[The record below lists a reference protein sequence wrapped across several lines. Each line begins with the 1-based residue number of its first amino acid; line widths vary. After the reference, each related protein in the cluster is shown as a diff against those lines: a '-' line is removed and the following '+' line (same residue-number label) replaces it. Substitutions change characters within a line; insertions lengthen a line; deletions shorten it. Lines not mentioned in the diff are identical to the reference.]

1 MASEMLTPSPRWLR
15 TAAVLFLLAM
25 LQACATMSAS
35 ECRTASWRDVGL
47 RDGLAGEPLGLL
59 DRRTRAC
66 AEAGVAV
73 NVPLYLEGRN
83 QGLPDYCRLDNAARQ
98 GLAGKTYHGVCAPGK
113 FATSFCLQV
122 GTKSQYTRCSSVADG
137 GKTCIN
143 PEIKY
148 GNVPGGVPAQHPGTD
163 FPKWCQQLGFA
174 GWSGQVSY
182 GNRPCLSPKGKL
194 FGWTGYDEPGWHWC
208 DWQDGVWYNQALN
221 YQQCNDGAEITSI
234 TCQ

>member
-98 GLAGKTYHGVCAPGK
+98 GLAGKTYHGVCAPGIDAE
-113 FATSFCLQV
+113 FRRA
-122 GTKSQYTRCSSVADG
+122 VAMLLRGARGDHRA
-137 GKTCIN
+137 
-143 PEIKY
+143 PREA
-148 GNVPGGVPAQHPGTD
+148 VR
-163 FPKWCQQLGFA
+163 A
-174 GWSGQVSY
+174 GRHQGLRRV
-182 GNRPCLSPKGKL
+182 
-194 FGWTGYDEPGWHWC
+194 
-208 DWQDGVWYNQALN
+208 A
-221 YQQCNDGAEITSI
+221 
-234 TCQ
+234 